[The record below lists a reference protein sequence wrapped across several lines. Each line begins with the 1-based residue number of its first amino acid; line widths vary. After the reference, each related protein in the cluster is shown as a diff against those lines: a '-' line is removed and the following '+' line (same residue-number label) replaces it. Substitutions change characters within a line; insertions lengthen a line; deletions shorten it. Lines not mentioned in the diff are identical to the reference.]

1 MLWYDNAPNIGYF
14 MPDQNDENKAKWH
27 LDIWSRRLEHIPFA
41 RNAKQDFHTWRN
53 VQKRYYDGEDMER
66 WLDSMT
72 YKTYLEKVM
81 GLNHGITKFVDPVL
95 ASSMGLGADAISA
108 FGAYQVA
115 MPGFQGF
122 PKGFKRKGRDTES
135 EWHSFPG
142 GNDGFVRYFVKRL
155 VPTAIQGADNFEGI
169 MNGRVNFGALDQ
181 PDNRIAIRLDSLVV
195 RIEHDAESD
204 KADYVWVTYL
214 KKGKIFRIRARSVVA
229 ASGSFMSRRIVK
241 DLPADYADAYKS
253 FFFSPVLVVNVA
265 VTNWKFL
272 DKLGITA
279 CRWFKGFG
287 FSCNIRRPMV
297 IGDYQ
302 PPLAPN
308 KPAIITFYVPF
319 YYPGLP
325 VKDQGKKGRLE
336 LLSTSYRTYELKIKD
351 QMAELFGKTGFNPDK
366 DIAGIVLNRW
376 GHAYVNPAPGFY
388 FGKDGQSAPREII
401 RKRFG
406 RIAFAHSELNGHQH
420 WAGAVAEGQRAAKQ
434 IMDVL

>member
-1 MLWYDNAPNIGYF
+1 M
-14 MPDQNDENKAKWH
+14 
-27 LDIWSRRLEHIPFA
+27 
-41 RNAKQDFHTWRN
+41 
-53 VQKRYYDGEDMER
+53 
-66 WLDSMT
+66 
-72 YKTYLEKVM
+72 
-81 GLNHGITKFVDPVL
+81 
-95 ASSMGLGADAISA
+95 
-108 FGAYQVA
+108 
-115 MPGFQGF
+115 
-122 PKGFKRKGRDTES
+122 
-135 EWHSFPG
+135 
-142 GNDGFVRYFVKRL
+142 
-155 VPTAIQGADNFEGI
+155 
-169 MNGRVNFGALDQ
+169 
-181 PDNRIAIRLDSLVV
+181 V

-229 ASGSFMSRRIVK
+229 ASGSFMSHRIVK
-241 DLPADYADAYKS
+241 ALPADYADAYKS

-265 VTNWKFL
+265 VTSWKFL

-302 PPLAPN
+302 PPLDPN

-319 YYPGLP
+319 YYPGRP

-351 QMAELFGKTGFNPDK
+351 QMVELFGKTGFNPDK
-366 DIAGIVLNRW
+366 DIAGIILKRW

-388 FGKDGQSAPREII
+388 FGKDGQSGPREII

-406 RIAFAHSELNGHQH
+406 RIAFTHSELNGYQH